1 MMPKNAI
8 VIGAVCF
15 IALSMRQSAAQTEP
29 TTPSENRPTLF
40 IAGDSTA
47 AINSATQ
54 RGWGVGFQDYF
65 DPAKLNVVNGAKS
78 GLSTRTFI
86 TSGAWDAIL
95 SKVKP
100 NDYVI
105 IQFGHNDNGPVD
117 SFRFRG
123 TMPSLGDDT
132 QEAHNA
138 TGEPE
143 IVHTFGWYLKKMIA
157 DVLAKNAN
165 SIVISMTVRG
175 EWTDGKVERGFGD
188 YAKLAGE
195 LARQQGVRYFD
206 LTNYVADQYQEFGPE
221 KVKTLFARD
230 TTHTNRAGADINA
243 QAVIAGIK
251 AIHEYALINS
261 VTAAGRAIDVAPA
274 QYAAAPKL
282 AVPRGAAPDI
292 FNRWLNLPEV
302 PDTKL
307 PTIFVIGDSTV
318 RNGRGDGVDR
328 QWGWGDAFAVY
339 IDPAKA
345 NLVNRAVGGSTAAS
359 FMRGRWPAVRE
370 LLKPGDFVLMQF
382 GTNSE
387 GQASFTEN
395 LHKYVAEIKAK
406 QATPIICTLVPRNGW
421 AADKL
426 RRNDPH
432 VEWARAVAGD
442 EKVQLLDL
450 NNLIAD
456 QYDVIGREATTAL
469 FESGPHTNRKGAEF
483 TSKVIADAIRSAP
496 DNPLAKFLVNKPA
509 ANW

>member
-1 MMPKNAI
+1 MPKTAI
-8 VIGAVCF
+8 AIGVVCY
-15 IALSMRQSAAQTEP
+15 IAFSMRQAGAQTE
-29 TTPSENRPTLF
+29 TATPSENRPTLF

-54 RGWGVGFQDYF
+54 RGWGVSFQDYF
-65 DPAKLNVVNGAKS
+65 DPPKLNVVNGAKS

-86 TSGAWDAIL
+86 SSGAWDAIL

-123 TMPSLGDDT
+123 TMPSLGDET

-138 TGEPE
+138 RGESE
-143 IVHTFGWYLKKMIA
+143 TVHTFGWYLKKMIA

-165 SIVISMTVRG
+165 PIVVSMTPRG
-175 EWTDGKVERGFGD
+175 EWTDGKIERGFGD

-206 LTNYVADQYQEFGPE
+206 LTNYVADRYQEMGPE
-221 KVKTLFARD
+221 KVKTLFGRD

-243 QAVIAGIK
+243 RAVIAGVK
-251 AIHEYALINS
+251 ALHEYTLINAM
-261 VTAAGRAIDVAPA
+261 TAAGRAVDVGPP

-282 AVPRGAAPDI
+282 AVSRGAPPEI
-292 FNRWLNLPEV
+292 FNRWLNVPEV

-307 PTIFVIGDSTV
+307 PTIFLIGDSTV

-345 NLVNRAVGGSTAAS
+345 NLVNRAVGGTTAAS
-359 FMRGRWPAVRE
+359 FFRGRWPAVRE

-387 GQASFTEN
+387 GQMSFVEN
-395 LHKYVAEIKAK
+395 LHKLVAETKEK
-406 QATPIICTLVPRNGW
+406 QANPIVCTLVPRNGW

-432 VEWARAVAGD
+432 AAWAREIAAD

-456 QYDVIGREATTAL
+456 GYDMIGREATTAL

-483 TSKVIADAIRSAP
+483 TAKVIADAIKAAP
-496 DNPLAKFLVNKPA
+496 DHPLAKFLCDKPA
-509 ANW
+509 PNW